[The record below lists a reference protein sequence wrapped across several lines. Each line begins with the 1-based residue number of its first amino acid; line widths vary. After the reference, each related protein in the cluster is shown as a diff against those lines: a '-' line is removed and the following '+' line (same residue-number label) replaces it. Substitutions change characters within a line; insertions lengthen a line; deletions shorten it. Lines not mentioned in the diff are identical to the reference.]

1 MSQEAQ
7 KRILKAMA
15 YVGNQCWN
23 DKLIHELEELTIH
36 MLLPIIFYVRKK

>member
-23 DKLIHELEELTIH
+23 DKLIHELEDIEH
-36 MLLPIIFYVRKK
+36 KLLHH